1 VLATAP
7 ARADDNPAEADA
19 CFTAAER
26 AQPLMKEQ
34 RLREAR
40 AELEMCA
47 RDVCP
52 RVARTDCRGWLAD
65 VAGRQPSIVIS
76 AQEINPQGNARDLTG
91 VRAIID
97 GGIVLDKVDA
107 TAVSLDPGKHR
118 VRVERAGLSPLEQ
131 SIELRDGEKN
141 RTVRFSWQ
149 TKWVAVP
156 KTPTESSTTARPLPA
171 GFYLM
176 GVLGVGALGVGGY
189 LEGSGFSKRSSLNTC
204 KGTCQQSQVDD
215 ARNTML
221 YGDIGL
227 GVGVALLAG
236 AAVVYFTRPTEPAEP
251 TESPPATTSGARR
264 ARPEV
269 GWSIGPISGGVMAG
283 IHGNL

>member
-1 VLATAP
+1 VLAAAP
-7 ARADDNPAEADA
+7 ARAEDNPAEADA

-65 VAGRQPSIVIS
+65 VAGRQPSIVIA
-76 AQEINPQGNARDLTG
+76 AQELNPQGEARDLTG

-107 TAVSLDPGKHR
+107 TPVPLDPGKHR
-118 VRVERAGLSPLEQ
+118 IHVERSGLSPLEQ
-131 SIELRDGEKN
+131 TIELRDGEKN

-149 TKWVAVP
+149 TRWVAAP
-156 KTPTESSTTARPLPA
+156 KTPKESTVAHPIPA

-176 GVLGVGALGVGGY
+176 GVLGVGALAAGGY
-189 LEGSGFSKRSSLNTC
+189 LEGSGFSKRSSLSTC
-204 KGTCQQSQVDD
+204 KPNCQQGQVDD
-215 ARNTML
+215 ARSTML

-236 AAVVYFTRPTEPAEP
+236 SAIVYLTRPTEAAEP
-251 TESPPATTSGARR
+251 IESPAPSGTRR
-264 ARPEV
+264 AHPDV

-283 IHGNL
+283 IHGSL